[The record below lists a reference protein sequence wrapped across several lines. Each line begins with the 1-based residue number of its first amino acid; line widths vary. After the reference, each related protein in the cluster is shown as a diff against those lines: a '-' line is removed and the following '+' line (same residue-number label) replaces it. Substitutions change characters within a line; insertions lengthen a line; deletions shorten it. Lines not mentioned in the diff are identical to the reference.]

1 MLGNQSRRNS
11 HLNRGQIIKLSVAF
25 SVSFLVSCILLGS
38 AAAEELVRAVPGEN
52 LIGVYLVNGIKDEKG
67 RGHMPYSE
75 MLEHVTYQAL
85 VD

>member
-1 MLGNQSRRNS
+1 M
-11 HLNRGQIIKLSVAF
+11 KLSFTF

-38 AAAEELVRAVPGEN
+38 AAAEELVRVAPEEN
-52 LIGVYLVNGIKDEKG
+52 LIGVFVVNGIKDEKG

-75 MLEHVTYQAL
+75 MLEHFTYQAL